1 MSALLWS
8 IAIIAGCVVAWRAL
22 RLRGIAEVACGY
34 KAKVL
39 CTAVFASGRE
49 MAPRTADE
57 IAADSYWLLRPLRAT
72 VDRARSAVIV
82 SLLGVRRTA
91 LHRRGLGATLTY
103 PGASVEG
110 TTPPD
115 TDRVLPTAV
124 WPRRP
129 HHDGVQRIVDAAFEE
144 PNAARLRRTH
154 AVVVVHDGAIVAERY
169 ARGVG
174 AATPLPGWSM
184 AKSVLNALI
193 GMLIDEGRLTL
204 NQR

>member
-8 IAIIAGCVVAWRAL
+8 IAIIVGSVVAWRAL
-22 RLRGIAEVACGY
+22 GLGVIAEVACGY

-49 MAPRTADE
+49 MDPQTADE

-91 LHRRGLGATLTY
+91 LHRRGFGATLRD
-103 PGASVEG
+103 PGASLEA

-115 TDRVLPTAV
+115 TDR
-124 WPRRP
+124 
-129 HHDGVQRIVDAAFEE
+129 
-144 PNAARLRRTH
+144 
-154 AVVVVHDGAIVAERY
+154 
-169 ARGVG
+169 
-174 AATPLPGWSM
+174 
-184 AKSVLNALI
+184 
-193 GMLIDEGRLTL
+193 
-204 NQR
+204 